1 MTTFNIMKAISYLLY
16 YSGVLH
22 FVLRRINKKKITSER
37 FHQLMVKIYTST
49 NGVIYEKLFNDL
61 EKLPKDKI
69 EKLKLELI
77 EKFNILFDEG
87 ILDGSVLDNEI
98 LDHLLE
104 TYNKDGYVVLPFKL
118 EKNSCQNIIDEISKK
133 PGVYRDC
140 FDGQR
145 IKEVNSL
152 DIKEPGGILAQ
163 VDLFKHSTTVIDRI
177 LEVNI
182 FGTLASYL
190 MQSKR
195 ALLNI
200 ATVWWSFP
208 SLKASSEAAQKYH
221 FDLDGL
227 KWGKIFIYLTD
238 VTENNGPH
246 TAVMGTHVPGKK
258 DNAILKRGYVRVEDD
273 EVEFGKERKFV
284 GKSGTIIIGDT
295 KCWHKGSFVKENNR
309 AIFQLEYTCH
319 PLSSSIQ

>member
-1 MTTFNIMKAISYLLY
+1 MISFKITKILSYFLY
-16 YSGVLH
+16 YSKILH
-22 FVLRRINKKKITSER
+22 FMLNKIDKNKTTSQS

-49 NGVIYEKLFNDL
+49 NGVIFEKLFNDL
-61 EKLPKDKI
+61 EKLSKQDNK
-69 EKLKLELI
+69 KLKSELLI
-77 EKFNILFDEG
+77 QFNKLYEEG
-87 ILDGSVLDNEI
+87 ILIGEPLKNETLDI
-98 LDHLLE
+98 LLE

-118 EKNSCQNIIDEISKK
+118 EKKSCENIIQEISKK

-145 IKEVNSL
+145 VKNVKRL
-152 DIKEPGGILAQ
+152 DIKNPGGILAQ
-163 VDLFKHSTTVIDRI
+163 VDLFEHSNLIIDRI
-177 LEVNI
+177 MEVNL
-182 FGTLASYL
+182 FGSIASYL

-208 SLKASSEAAQKYH
+208 SSIASSEAAQKYH

-238 VTENNGPH
+238 VTEKNGPH
-246 TAVMGTHVPGKK
+246 TAVMGSHNPKEK
-258 DNAILKRGYVRVEDD
+258 DLEILKRGYVRVEDE
-273 EVEFGKERKFV
+273 EVEFGRERQFT
-284 GKSGTIIIGDT
+284 GESGTIIIGDT
-295 KCWHKGSFVKENNR
+295 KCWHKGSLVQEDNR

-319 PLSSSIQ
+319 PVSSSIN